1 MTMPE
6 SNALEVLEAQ
16 PLIPDAVKC
25 SEALRHISAKLMQS
39 QDNDIIVL
47 HADMEELDYDI
58 CSDAFTVVRR
68 AFPNNRVLML
78 PKEITLNLFTKEQI
92 QEIVDNLNKFLDE
105 LN

>member
-1 MTMPE
+1 MTMPK

-16 PLIPDAVKC
+16 PLAPDAVKC
-25 SEALRHISAKLMQS
+25 SEALRHISEKLMQS

-78 PKEITLNLFTKEQI
+78 PKEITLDLFTRQQVQQI
-92 QEIVDNLNKFLDE
+92 ADNLNNFLAE
-105 LN
+105 LD